1 MELQHAFEQGVATTR
16 FERAPLWQ
24 AYPRSAQLMTH
35 SLSAD
40 PVFDWG
46 NLADIIANGDRS
58 LIEVREDTPAGR
70 FKVRRDLPN
79 DLRPLVA
86 ELAGARR
93 WIMLRELDRWPQF
106 APLVSDI
113 LAAIEPV
120 VQLRTGPVLRPTA
133 FLFVSSPGLVT
144 PLHFDPEFNIL
155 FQIAGSKRF
164 TLLPEEAGLPSQ
176 ADNERY
182 HRCGDNL
189 LEWSPQMADQA
200 MHYDLVPGAAL
211 YVPFKVPHTVR
222 VGDVPSISLSVTWR
236 SRDSLM
242 QDDAWAMNG
251 MLARCGMRAPPPGE
265 RAWLRAGALRVLRR
279 ARIA

>member
-1 MELQHAFEQGVATTR
+1 MSRMELQHAFEQGAATTR

-24 AYPRSAQLMTH
+24 AYPQSAQSITH

-46 NLADIIANGDRS
+46 SLADIIANGDRS

-70 FKVRRDLPN
+70 FKVRRDLPT

-86 ELAGARR
+86 ELAGAHR
-93 WIMLRELDRWPQF
+93 WIMLREVDRWHQF

-113 LAAIEPV
+113 FAAIEPV

-155 FQIAGSKRF
+155 FQIAGASGSPCCPRMPVCRRRRTTSGIIAAATICSNGRRIWRIRRCIATSCRVPRF
-164 TLLPEEAGLPSQ
+164 MSRSRSRT
-176 ADNERY
+176 
-182 HRCGDNL
+182 RCG
-189 LEWSPQMADQA
+189 
-200 MHYDLVPGAAL
+200 
-211 YVPFKVPHTVR
+211 
-222 VGDVPSISLSVTWR
+222 
-236 SRDSLM
+236 
-242 QDDAWAMNG
+242 
-251 MLARCGMRAPPPGE
+251 
-265 RAWLRAGALRVLRR
+265 
-279 ARIA
+279 